1 MKSFVLLFSF
11 ILIGNMLTAQSV
23 LLRHPAVN
31 KEGSLVAFSYQ
42 GDIWTVP
49 SSGGKATRLTI
60 HEGYESNPIFSPD
73 GKLIAFSGSRYGNND
88 VFVVPVEGGMPK
100 RLTYHS
106 AGDNI
111 ASWQGNNTVLFST
124 AREFRQIERGLEVYA
139 INTSGGTEKRIL
151 DAICLEPST
160 SPDGRFMAIVKGE
173 SNPVFR
179 EDYRGPSNREIWIYD
194 TQKKTYQKLDLFTTN
209 DVQPQWADKRTLLF
223 LSSDAGTYNLY
234 RLGID
239 ENGKQTGK
247 PEQLTSFKDEA
258 IRHFSIS
265 ADGSTVVFEKEQDL
279 FLFKPGKGSPQKIN
293 VQIAADERLD
303 PTELKT
309 FTNGAMQYAVSPNGK
324 LMAYVVRGEVF
335 IKEVDKEKPR
345 SVNASNSSYR
355 DMDPEWLSD
364 SVLLFTSDRADGNFD
379 IYMYRTSDT
388 TEKNVFRTLKHET
401 IRVTKTDEDESGIA
415 VSPDGK
421 KVAYARGRGT
431 LVVADINATG
441 KLSNE
446 KLLQQNG
453 WSNFSGVTWS
463 PDSKWLA
470 YSMPDL
476 YFNNEVY
483 IQQADNTGKAVNVSM
498 HPRGDRSPFWSADG
512 SKLGFISE
520 RNNLSADVWFAWLK
534 KEDWEKD
541 AADWQDKEAPQASD
555 NKSNA
560 KAPAK
565 QMTIDLEKIHERLV
579 QVTSLPGDE
588 SNVAISKDGE
598 TFYYTAANSAA
609 RGSDLYS
616 IKWDGKDLKEL
627 TRGGTNPS
635 AVVADRD
642 VKYLYFMRQGGAMAR
657 IDAKAG
663 TQEALP
669 YSAKMRIDYRAERE
683 QVYEEA
689 WRTIRD
695 GFYDPKHHGYNWS
708 KLHDKYKERCVNAS
722 TANDFRDMFNLM
734 LGEINASHMA
744 LTPADRV
751 ETQREVTGLLG
762 AELYP
767 EEGGMKVTK
776 VVPETPSAKN
786 GSVLKAGEMI
796 TAVNGTPY
804 KATDNFYELLGG
816 ISGDKTLITVKGT
829 DNKTREIVVRPVT
842 SITTPLYNEWVDER
856 KKMVEKLSGGR
867 LGYIHIRG
875 MDMPSFESLE
885 RDLTAAGYGKDGLVI
900 DVRYNGGGSTTDLL
914 MTVLNYKQHAYTVPR
929 GASADLERDK
939 KKFRD
944 YYPTGERLVY
954 AAWLKPSIALCNE
967 SSYSNAEIFSHA
979 YKQLGIGKLVGQP
992 TNGSV
997 ISTGGRQLMD
1007 GSFVRLPFRGWY
1019 TKATDQNQELG
1030 PAVPDILV
1038 NNEPDWIG
1046 KGTDQQLKVAVETLL
1061 KDVEAKK

>member
-1 MKSFVLLFSF
+1 M
-11 ILIGNMLTAQSV
+11 
-23 LLRHPAVN
+23 
-31 KEGSLVAFSYQ
+31 
-42 GDIWTVP
+42 
-49 SSGGKATRLTI
+49 
-60 HEGYESNPIFSPD
+60 FSPD
-73 GKLIAFSGSRYGNND
+73 GKQIAFSGSRYGNND
-88 VFVVPVEGGMPK
+88 IFVVPLEGGMPK

-106 AGDNI
+106 APDNI
-111 ASWQGNNTVLFST
+111 ASWQGNNAILFST
-124 AREFRQIERGLEVYA
+124 AREFRQIERGAEVYS
-139 INTSGGTEKRIL
+139 INISGGTEKRVL

-179 EDYRGPSNREIWIYD
+179 EDYRGPSNREIWIHD
-194 TQKKTYQKLDLFTTN
+194 TQKKSYQKLDLFTTN
-209 DVQPQWADKRTLLF
+209 DVMPQWADKRNLIF

-234 RLGID
+234 RLSID

-247 PEQLTSFKDEA
+247 PEQLTNFKDEA
-258 IRHFSIS
+258 IRHFSVS
-265 ADGSTVVFEKEQDL
+265 ADGSTIVFEKELDL
-279 FLFKPGKGSPQKIN
+279 FIFKPGKGSPQKIN
-293 VQIAADERLD
+293 VQISADERLD

-309 FTNGAMQYAVSPNGK
+309 FNNGTTQYSVSPNGK

-345 SVNASNSSYR
+345 SVNASNNAYR

-388 TEKNVFRTLKHET
+388 TEKNVFKTLKHET
-401 IRVTKTDEDESGIA
+401 IRVTKTDDDESNIS

-421 KVAYARGRGT
+421 KIAYARGRGT
-431 LVVADINATG
+431 LVVADISAAG

-453 WSNFSGVTWS
+453 WTTFSGLAWS
-463 PDSKWLA
+463 PDSRWLA

-476 YFNNEVY
+476 YFNSEVY
-483 IQQADNTGKAVNVSM
+483 IQQADNAGKAVNVSM
-498 HPRGDRSPFWSADG
+498 HPRSDRGPFWSADG

-541 AADWQDKEAPQASD
+541 AADWQEKETPPASD

-560 KAPAK
+560 KAPVK
-565 QMTIDLEKIHERLV
+565 PLTIDLEKIHERLV

-588 SNVAISKDGE
+588 GNMAISKDGE
-598 TFYYTAANSAA
+598 TFYYTAANNVTK
-609 RGSDLYS
+609 GTDLYS

-657 IDAKAG
+657 IDAKTG
-663 TQEALP
+663 TQESMP
-669 YSAKMRIDYRAERE
+669 YSAKMRINYRAERE

-695 GFYDPKHHGYNWS
+695 GFYDPKHHGYNWN

-734 LGEINASHMA
+734 LGELNASHMA
-744 LTPADRV
+744 ITPADRV
-751 ETQREVTGLLG
+751 ETQREITGLLG

-767 EEGGMKVTK
+767 EEGGMKVAK
-776 VVPETPSAKN
+776 VIPETPSAKN
-786 GSVLKAGEMI
+786 GSVLKAGDMI

-804 KATDNFYELLGG
+804 KASDNFYELLGG

-829 DNKTREIVVRPVT
+829 DNKTREIVLRPVT
-842 SITTPLYNEWVDER
+842 SIITPLYNEWVDER
-856 KKMVEKLSGGR
+856 KKMVEKWSGGK

-929 GASADLERDK
+929 GASSDLERDK

-1007 GSFVRLPFRGWY
+1007 GSFVRLPGRGWF

-1061 KDVEAKK
+1061 KDVEVKK

>member
-1 MKSFVLLFSF
+1 MKCIVLLFSLM
-11 ILIGNMLTAQSV
+11 LIGQALTAQSV

-31 KEGSLVAFSYQ
+31 KDGSLIAFSYQ
-42 GDIWTVP
+42 GDIWTAP
-49 SSGGKATRLTI
+49 SSGGKSTRLTI
-60 HEGYESNPIFSPD
+60 HEGYESNPMFSPD
-73 GKLIAFSGSRYGNND
+73 GKQIAFSGSRYGNND
-88 VFVVPVEGGMPK
+88 IFVVPLEGGMPK

-106 AGDNI
+106 APDNI
-111 ASWQGNNTVLFST
+111 ASWQGNNAILFST
-124 AREFRQIERGLEVYA
+124 AREFRQIERGAEVYS
-139 INTSGGTEKRIL
+139 INISGGTEKRVL

-179 EDYRGPSNREIWIYD
+179 EDYRGPSNREIWIHD
-194 TQKKTYQKLDLFTTN
+194 TQKKSYQKLDLFTTN
-209 DVQPQWADKRTLLF
+209 DVMPQWADKRNLIF

-234 RLGID
+234 RLSID

-247 PEQLTSFKDEA
+247 PEQLTNFKDEA
-258 IRHFSIS
+258 IRHFSVS
-265 ADGSTVVFEKEQDL
+265 ADGSTIVFEKELDL
-279 FLFKPGKGSPQKIN
+279 FIFKPGKGSPQKIN
-293 VQIAADERLD
+293 VQISADERLD

-309 FTNGAMQYAVSPNGK
+309 FNNGTTQYSVSPNGK

-345 SVNASNSSYR
+345 SVNASNNAYR

-388 TEKNVFRTLKHET
+388 TEKNVFKTLKHET
-401 IRVTKTDEDESGIA
+401 IRVTKTDDDESNIS

-421 KVAYARGRGT
+421 KIAYARGRGT
-431 LVVADINATG
+431 LVVADISAAG

-453 WSNFSGVTWS
+453 WTTFSGLAWS
-463 PDSKWLA
+463 PDSRWLA

-476 YFNNEVY
+476 YFNSEVY
-483 IQQADNTGKAVNVSM
+483 IQQADNAGKAVNVSM
-498 HPRGDRSPFWSADG
+498 HPRSDRGPFWSADG

-541 AADWQDKEAPQASD
+541 AADWQEKETPPASD

-560 KAPAK
+560 KAPVK
-565 QMTIDLEKIHERLV
+565 PLTIDLEKIHERLV

-588 SNVAISKDGE
+588 GNMAISKDGE
-598 TFYYTAANSAA
+598 TFYYTAANNVTK
-609 RGSDLYS
+609 GTDLYS

-657 IDAKAG
+657 IDAKTG
-663 TQEALP
+663 TQESMP
-669 YSAKMRIDYRAERE
+669 YSAKMRINYRAERE

-695 GFYDPKHHGYNWS
+695 GFYDPKHHGYNWN

-734 LGEINASHMA
+734 LGELNASHMA
-744 LTPADRV
+744 ITPADRV
-751 ETQREVTGLLG
+751 ETQREITGLLG

-767 EEGGMKVTK
+767 EEGGMKVAK
-776 VVPETPSAKN
+776 VIPETPSAKN
-786 GSVLKAGEMI
+786 GSVLKAGDMI

-804 KATDNFYELLGG
+804 KASDNFYELLGG

-829 DNKTREIVVRPVT
+829 DNKTREIVLRPVT
-842 SITTPLYNEWVDER
+842 SIITPLYNEWVDER
-856 KKMVEKLSGGR
+856 KKMVEKWSGGK

-929 GASADLERDK
+929 GASSDLERDK

-1007 GSFVRLPFRGWY
+1007 GSFVRLPGRGWF

-1061 KDVEAKK
+1061 KDVEVKK

>member
-1 MKSFVLLFSF
+1 WS
-11 ILIGNMLTAQSV
+11 
-23 LLRHPAVN
+23 
-31 KEGSLVAFSYQ
+31 
-42 GDIWTVP
+42 
-49 SSGGKATRLTI
+49 
-60 HEGYESNPIFSPD
+60 
-73 GKLIAFSGSRYGNND
+73 
-88 VFVVPVEGGMPK
+88 
-100 RLTYHS
+100 
-106 AGDNI
+106 
-111 ASWQGNNTVLFST
+111 
-124 AREFRQIERGLEVYA
+124 
-139 INTSGGTEKRIL
+139 
-151 DAICLEPST
+151 
-160 SPDGRFMAIVKGE
+160 
-173 SNPVFR
+173 
-179 EDYRGPSNREIWIYD
+179 
-194 TQKKTYQKLDLFTTN
+194 
-209 DVQPQWADKRTLLF
+209 DKRTLLF
-223 LSSDAGTYNLY
+223 LSSDAGAYNLY
-234 RLGID
+234 RLSID

-247 PEQLTSFKDEA
+247 PEQLTNFKDEA
-258 IRHFSIS
+258 IRYYSVS
-265 ADGSTVVFEKEQDL
+265 ADGSAIVFEKEMDL
-279 FLFKPGKGSPQKIN
+279 FLFRPGKGSPQKIN
-293 VQIAADERLD
+293 IQIAADERLD

-309 FTNGAMQYAVSPNGK
+309 FTNGASQYALSPNGK
-324 LMAYVVRGEVF
+324 LLAYVVRGEVF
-335 IKEVDKEKPR
+335 IKEADKEKPR
-345 SVNASNSSYR
+345 SVNASNNPYR

-388 TEKNVFRTLKHET
+388 TEKNVFKTLKHET
-401 IRVTKTDEDESGIA
+401 IRVTKTEEDESGIT

-421 KVAYARGRGT
+421 KIAYARGRGA
-431 LVVADINATG
+431 LVVADISATG
-441 KLSNE
+441 KLANE

-453 WSNFSGVTWS
+453 WATVNGVAWS

-476 YFNNEVY
+476 YFNSEVY
-483 IQQADNTGKAVNVSM
+483 IQQADNSGKAVNVSM

-541 AADWQDKEAPQASD
+541 AADWQERETPPATEG
-555 NKSNA
+555 KSSA
-560 KAPAK
+560 KAQVKPL
-565 QMTIDLEKIHERLV
+565 TIDLDKIHERLV

-588 SNVAISKDGE
+588 SNVVISKDGE
-598 TFYYTAANSAA
+598 TFYYTAANNAA
-609 RGSDLYS
+609 KGSDLYS
-616 IKWDGKDLKEL
+616 VKWDGKDLKEL

-635 AVVADRD
+635 GVLPDRD

-657 IDAKAG
+657 IDAKIG
-663 TQEALP
+663 TQESLP
-669 YSAKMRIDYRAERE
+669 YAAKMRIDYRAERE

-695 GFYDPKHHGYNWS
+695 GFYDPRHHGYNWS

-722 TANDFRDMFNLM
+722 TSNDFRDMFNLM
-734 LGEINASHMA
+734 LGELNASHMA
-744 LTPADRV
+744 MTPADRV

-767 EEGGMKVTK
+767 EEGGMKVNK
-776 VVPETPSAKN
+776 VVPETPLAKN
-786 GSVLKAGEMI
+786 GSVLKAGELI

-804 KATDNFYELLGG
+804 KASENFYELLGG

-856 KKMVEKLSGGR
+856 KNMVEKWSGGK

-929 GASADLERDK
+929 GASTDLERDK

-967 SSYSNAEIFSHA
+967 SSY
-979 YKQLGIGKLVGQP
+979 
-992 TNGSV
+992 
-997 ISTGGRQLMD
+997 
-1007 GSFVRLPFRGWY
+1007 
-1019 TKATDQNQELG
+1019 
-1030 PAVPDILV
+1030 
-1038 NNEPDWIG
+1038 
-1046 KGTDQQLKVAVETLL
+1046 
-1061 KDVEAKK
+1061 

>member
-1 MKSFVLLFSF
+1 
-11 ILIGNMLTAQSV
+11 MLNGQALNAQSV

-31 KEGSLVAFSYQ
+31 KDGSLIAFSYQ

-49 SSGGKATRLTI
+49 SSGGNSTRLTI
-60 HEGYESNPIFSPD
+60 HEGYESNPMFSPD
-73 GKLIAFSGSRYGNND
+73 GKQIAFSGSRYGNND
-88 VFVVPVEGGMPK
+88 IFVVPVEGGMPK

-106 AGDNI
+106 APDNI
-111 ASWQGNNTVLFST
+111 ASWQGNNTILFST
-124 AREFRQIERGLEVYA
+124 SREFRQIERGAEVYA
-139 INTSGGTEKRIL
+139 INTSGGTEKRVL

-179 EDYRGPSNREIWIYD
+179 EDYRGPSNREIWVHD
-194 TQKKTYQKLDLFTTN
+194 TQKKSYRKLDLFTAN
-209 DVQPQWADKRTLLF
+209 DVMPQWADKRTLLF

-234 RLGID
+234 RLSID

-247 PEQLTSFKDEA
+247 PEQLTNFKDEA
-258 IRHFSIS
+258 VRHFSVS
-265 ADGSTVVFEKEQDL
+265 ADGSTIVFEKELD
-279 FLFKPGKGSPQKIN
+279 FFIYKPGKGSPQKIN
-293 VQIAADERLD
+293 VQISADERLD

-309 FTNGAMQYAVSPNGK
+309 FNNGATQYSVSPNGK
-324 LMAYVVRGEVF
+324 LMAFVVRGEVF

-345 SVNASNSSYR
+345 SVNASNNAYR

-379 IYMYRTSDT
+379 IYMYRTNDT
-388 TEKNVFRTLKHET
+388 TEKNVFKTLKHET
-401 IRVTKTDEDESGIA
+401 IRVTKTDDDESNIS

-421 KVAYARGRGT
+421 KIAYARGRGT
-431 LVVADINATG
+431 LVVADISAAG

-453 WSNFSGVTWS
+453 WTTISGLAWS

-476 YFNNEVY
+476 YFNSEVY
-483 IQQADNTGKAVNVSM
+483 IQQADNAGKVVNVSM
-498 HPRGDRSPFWSADG
+498 HPRSDRGPFWSADG

-541 AADWQDKEAPQASD
+541 AADWQEKEAAPPSD

-560 KAPAK
+560 KTTVKPLI
-565 QMTIDLEKIHERLV
+565 IDLDKIHERLV

-588 SNVAISKDGE
+588 SNVVISKDGE
-598 TFYYTAANSAA
+598 TFYYTAANNAA
-609 RGSDLYS
+609 KGADLYS

-635 AVVADRD
+635 TVIADRD
-642 VKYLYFMRQGGAMAR
+642 VKYLYFMRQGGTMSR
-657 IDAKAG
+657 IDAKTG
-663 TQEALP
+663 TQESMP

-695 GFYDPKHHGYNWS
+695 GFYDPKHHGYNWN
-708 KLHDKYKERCVNAS
+708 KLHDKYKERCVHAS

-734 LGEINASHMA
+734 LGELNASHMA
-744 LTPADRV
+744 ITPADRV

-767 EEGGMKVTK
+767 EEGGMKVAK
-776 VVPETPSAKN
+776 VIPETPSAKN
-786 GSVLKAGEMI
+786 GSVLKVGDMI
-796 TAVNGTPY
+796 TAVNGTSY
-804 KATDNFYELLGG
+804 KAPDNFYELLGG
-816 ISGDKTLITVKGT
+816 MSGDKTLLTVKGA
-829 DNKTREIVVRPVT
+829 DNKTREIVLRPVT

-856 KKMVEKLSGGR
+856 KKMVDKWSGGR

-885 RDLTAAGYGKDGLVI
+885 RDLTAAGYGKDGMVI

-929 GASADLERDK
+929 GASSDLERDK

-1007 GSFVRLPFRGWY
+1007 GSFVRLPGRGWF

>member
-1 MKSFVLLFSF
+1 M
-11 ILIGNMLTAQSV
+11 
-23 LLRHPAVN
+23 
-31 KEGSLVAFSYQ
+31 
-42 GDIWTVP
+42 
-49 SSGGKATRLTI
+49 
-60 HEGYESNPIFSPD
+60 FSPD
-73 GKLIAFSGSRYGNND
+73 GKQIAFSGSRYGNND
-88 VFVVPVEGGMPK
+88 IFVVPVEGGMPK

-106 AGDNI
+106 APDNI
-111 ASWQGNNTVLFST
+111 ASWQGNNTILFST
-124 AREFRQIERGLEVYA
+124 SREFRQIERGAEVYA
-139 INTSGGTEKRIL
+139 INTSGGTEKRVL

-179 EDYRGPSNREIWIYD
+179 EDYRGPSNREIWVHD
-194 TQKKTYQKLDLFTTN
+194 TQKKSYRKLDLFTAN
-209 DVQPQWADKRTLLF
+209 DVMPQWADKRTLLF

-234 RLGID
+234 RLSID

-247 PEQLTSFKDEA
+247 PEQLTNFKDEA
-258 IRHFSIS
+258 VRHFSVS
-265 ADGSTVVFEKEQDL
+265 ADGSTIVFEKELD
-279 FLFKPGKGSPQKIN
+279 FFIYKPGKGSPQKIN
-293 VQIAADERLD
+293 VQISADERLD

-309 FTNGAMQYAVSPNGK
+309 FNNGATQYSVSPNGK
-324 LMAYVVRGEVF
+324 LMAFVVRGEVF

-345 SVNASNSSYR
+345 SVNASNNAYR

-379 IYMYRTSDT
+379 IYMYRTNDT
-388 TEKNVFRTLKHET
+388 TEKNVFKTLKHET
-401 IRVTKTDEDESGIA
+401 IRVTKTDDDESNIS

-421 KVAYARGRGT
+421 KIAYARGRGT
-431 LVVADINATG
+431 LVVADISAAG

-453 WSNFSGVTWS
+453 WTTISGLAWS

-476 YFNNEVY
+476 YFNSEVY
-483 IQQADNTGKAVNVSM
+483 IQQADNAGKVVNVSM
-498 HPRGDRSPFWSADG
+498 HPRSDRGPFWSADG

-541 AADWQDKEAPQASD
+541 AADWQEKEAAPPSD

-560 KAPAK
+560 KTTVKPLI
-565 QMTIDLEKIHERLV
+565 IDLDKIHERLV

-588 SNVAISKDGE
+588 SNVVISKDGE
-598 TFYYTAANSAA
+598 TFYYTAANNAA
-609 RGSDLYS
+609 KGADLYS

-635 AVVADRD
+635 TVIADRD
-642 VKYLYFMRQGGAMAR
+642 VKYLYFMRQGGTMSR
-657 IDAKAG
+657 IDAKTG
-663 TQEALP
+663 TQESMP

-695 GFYDPKHHGYNWS
+695 GFYDPKHHGYNWN
-708 KLHDKYKERCVNAS
+708 KLHDKYKERCVHAS

-734 LGEINASHMA
+734 LGELNASHMA
-744 LTPADRV
+744 ITPADRV

-767 EEGGMKVTK
+767 EEGGMKVAK
-776 VVPETPSAKN
+776 VIPETPSAKN
-786 GSVLKAGEMI
+786 GSVLKVGDMI
-796 TAVNGTPY
+796 TAVNGTSY
-804 KATDNFYELLGG
+804 KAPDNFYELLGG
-816 ISGDKTLITVKGT
+816 MSGDKTLLTVKGA
-829 DNKTREIVVRPVT
+829 DNKTREIVLRPVT

-856 KKMVEKLSGGR
+856 KKMVDKWSGGR

-885 RDLTAAGYGKDGLVI
+885 RDLTAAGYGKDGMVI

-929 GASADLERDK
+929 GASSDLERDK

-1007 GSFVRLPFRGWY
+1007 GSFVRLPGRGWF